1 MNFLREKFML
11 IPTLSYMLHIY
22 FISIITNVD
31 FADILLMDGDVTQND
46 LKKLSRLG
54 KIYMLFLPYKIKNMY
69 SQLVLKKLT
78 KAFGFER

>member
-1 MNFLREKFML
+1 ML

-46 LKKLSRLG
+46 FENLIRVTQ
-54 KIYMLFLPYKIKNMY
+54 IQILFLLLGFQKHKASNHPFKNT
-69 SQLVLKKLT
+69 LGLFVLKCN
-78 KAFGFER
+78 F